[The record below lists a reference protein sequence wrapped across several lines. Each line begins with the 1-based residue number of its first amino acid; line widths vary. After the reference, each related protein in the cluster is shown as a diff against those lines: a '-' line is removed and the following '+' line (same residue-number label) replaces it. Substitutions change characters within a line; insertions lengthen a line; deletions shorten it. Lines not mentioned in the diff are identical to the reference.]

1 MFVVLKCAFFLQ
13 KTRAPELVPED
24 VDQSWSQNSKR
35 LIPSGGNIK
44 HLTSGLVTRFSNH
57 LGDPRIGPS
66 LLLLALMSS
75 GLIWLNKNR
84 STQPSSQNE
93 SNQTKVW

>member
-1 MFVVLKCAFFLQ
+1 MLKCAFFLQ

-24 VDQSWSQNSKR
+24 ADQSWSQNSKR

-44 HLTSGLVTRFSNH
+44 HLTSGFVTRFSNH

-66 LLLLALMSS
+66 LLLLALMIS
-75 GLIWLNKNR
+75 GLIWLNKSR
-84 STQPSSQNE
+84 STQPSANQNE
-93 SNQTKVW
+93 SNPTKVW